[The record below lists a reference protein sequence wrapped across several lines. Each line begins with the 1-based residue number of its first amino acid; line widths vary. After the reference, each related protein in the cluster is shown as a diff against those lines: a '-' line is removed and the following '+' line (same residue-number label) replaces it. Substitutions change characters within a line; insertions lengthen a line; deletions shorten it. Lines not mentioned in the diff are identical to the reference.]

1 MPIPGLICFT
11 HEVEG
16 QSFAGWFRTLGQ
28 GQIEVL
34 GIGMLQAVAYP
45 AHVAP
50 AHAARQTLDRFIRGR
65 LRKGLPIPSVEQI
78 KAAID

>member
-1 MPIPGLICFT
+1 MPIPDLIFFT
-11 HEVEG
+11 HEVDG
-16 QSFAGWFRTLGQ
+16 RSFAGLFRIAGP

-50 AHAARQTLDRFIRGR
+50 ANVARQTLARFVRGR
-65 LRKGLPIPSVEQI
+65 QKKGLPIPSVEQI
-78 KAAID
+78 KAVVD